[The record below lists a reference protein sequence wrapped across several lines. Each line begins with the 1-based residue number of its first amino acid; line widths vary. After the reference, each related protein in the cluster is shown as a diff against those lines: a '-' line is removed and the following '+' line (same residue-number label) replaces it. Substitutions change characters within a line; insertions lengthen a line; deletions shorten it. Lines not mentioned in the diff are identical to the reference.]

1 MDEHQR
7 IVMTA
12 RAFLR
17 RLVDGRYDE
26 LEFLSENNFPQE
38 EIRYALED
46 YDATP
51 IEPSPEFDILVD
63 ISEIENIQPREWS
76 VIFPLWTVEEGRS
89 DLSVS
94 MTCLDSEK
102 SDGTFDFELN
112 GIYVP

>member
-1 MDEHQR
+1 
-7 IVMTA
+7 MTS

-17 RLVDGRYDE
+17 RLVDRRFDE

-38 EIRYALED
+38 EIRYALDD

-63 ISEIENIQPREWS
+63 IIEIEGTAPRKWS
-76 VIFPLWTVEEGRS
+76 VIFPLWTIEEGES

-94 MTCLDSEK
+94 MTCIDREK